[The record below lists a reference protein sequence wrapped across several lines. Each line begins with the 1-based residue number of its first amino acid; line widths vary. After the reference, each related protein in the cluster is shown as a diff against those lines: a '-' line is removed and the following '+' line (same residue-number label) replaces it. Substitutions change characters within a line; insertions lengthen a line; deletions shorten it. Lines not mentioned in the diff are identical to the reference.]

1 MFWCLLVEY
10 PNDGRK
16 NLRIHPPNSINP
28 DRSHDHPSDWVITN
42 AYWGHIDELPDPDE
56 LLGADH
62 EAEFLPPQHKSK
74 ISPSVQGL
82 SSGFSSLGVEEQ
94 NDLLPW

>member
-1 MFWCLLVEY
+1 VLVGGISE
-10 PNDGRK
+10 RRQK
-16 NLRIHPPNSINP
+16 EF
-28 DRSHDHPSDWVITN
+28 TN
-42 AYWGHIDELPDPDE
+42 TGHIDELPDPDE

-82 SSGFSSLGVEEQ
+82 SSGFPSLGVEEQ